1 MRSVSAPTI
10 RRPSIPAEKW
20 DYANEGGTAIK
31 LADGSPFQQGGLYEF
46 VYQAKDPVVS
56 GLGFAALRDLASFM
70 KVANKDDAG
79 TANPLQGDATEIYS
93 ACVSQPCRT
102 MHDFVLL
109 GFNADESNR
118 KVVDGVVNWIGGATG
133 IFMNY
138 RFAEPFRTHRQHI
151 SRRFPEFQ
159 GPFTNQVT
167 TDTITGKTDGRLK
180 RCLETSTCP
189 KVFEVNSEN
198 EYWAKNMALLHV
210 DTAGK
215 DIGEPDNVRSYLVA
229 SLPHNGGTPASGVGY
244 CQLERNPL
252 VANGVLRALLVDMDA
267 WVTKGT
273 EPPKS
278 RLPRVADGTLV
289 KSAQAD
295 VGFPIIP
302 KVTYNGRMHNGDLFD
317 YGPDFDKGIMTV
329 LPPKLV
335 GTPYPAL
342 VPKTDGDGNDAV
354 GIRLPEVA
362 VPTATYTGWGLR
374 AVPAGANDSC
384 DHFGQKI
391 VFAKTKAERTASGDP
406 RPSLEERYTSHDDYV
421 AKVTQAAMALKND
434 RLLLD
439 DDVQVSVRRAQ
450 DSDVGR

>member
-1 MRSVSAPTI
+1 
-10 RRPSIPAEKW
+10 
-20 DYANEGGTAIK
+20 
-31 LADGSPFQQGGLYEF
+31 
-46 VYQAKDPVVS
+46 
-56 GLGFAALRDLASFM
+56 
-70 KVANKDDAG
+70 
-79 TANPLQGDATEIYS
+79 
-93 ACVSQPCRT
+93 
-102 MHDFVLL
+102 
-109 GFNADESNR
+109 
-118 KVVDGVVNWIGGATG
+118 
-133 IFMNY
+133 MNY

-167 TDTITGKTDGRLK
+167 TDTVTGKTDGRLK
-180 RCLETSTCP
+180 RCLETNTCP
-189 KVFEVNSEN
+189 KIFEVNSEN
-198 EYWAKNMALLHV
+198 EYWAKNMALHHV
-210 DTAGK
+210 DTMGK

-229 SLPHNGGTPASGVGY
+229 SLPHNGGTPAGGVGY

-252 VANGVLRALLVDMDA
+252 VANRVLRALLVDMDA

-289 KSAQAD
+289 KSAQSD
-295 VGFPIIP
+295 VGFPDIP
-302 KVTYNGRMHNGDLFD
+302 KVVYNGRMHNGDLFD
-317 YGPDFDKGIMTV
+317 YGPDFGKGIMTV
-329 LPPKLV
+329 LPPRLV

-342 VPKTDGDGNDAV
+342 VPKTDSDGNDVA

-362 VPTATYTGWGLR
+362 APTATYTGWGLR

-391 VFAKTKAERTASGDP
+391 AFAKTRAERAASGDP
-406 RPSLEERYTSHDDYV
+406 RPSLEERYASHDDYV

-439 DDVQVSVRRAQ
+439 DDVQDYVKKAQ
-450 DSDVGR
+450 DSAVGK